1 MSECYELWGCRSNY
15 ANLSFRKMDH
25 LPYEIYLLENL
36 TELDLSNNKLKS
48 IPPQIAYLTNLK
60 KLDLKNNELT
70 EFPSQTVK
78 LLTNLETLIL
88 SVNPNLKLPKDYN
101 NQLSSLAT
109 YVNEKTVAN
118 KTITMCVLTNKFED
132 FQYFSSVFLA
142 NVSIENKTETEMNIH
157 ENISSPIKKRR
168 FLSLETKNLNIPL
181 FDSDSEDNI
190 ISQEQLQEITIKQIN
205 KQKFKRNKETKVFKD
220 KWYKEIDIPEFELKL
235 KIQVIYFTK
244 S

>member
-88 SVNPNLKLPKDYN
+88 SGNPN
-101 NQLSSLAT
+101 
-109 YVNEKTVAN
+109 
-118 KTITMCVLTNKFED
+118 
-132 FQYFSSVFLA
+132 
-142 NVSIENKTETEMNIH
+142 ET
-157 ENISSPIKKRR
+157 
-168 FLSLETKNLNIPL
+168 
-181 FDSDSEDNI
+181 
-190 ISQEQLQEITIKQIN
+190 
-205 KQKFKRNKETKVFKD
+205 
-220 KWYKEIDIPEFELKL
+220 
-235 KIQVIYFTK
+235 
-244 S
+244 